1 MYLPSGDDELESTN
15 TLLTARP
22 TTQTISLSKNR
33 VLCFSVIIINL
44 LVLSPPA
51 RGRVIV
57 ICPRWPLHSH
67 WHAIVLSMA
76 CTMAAAFPPAKK
88 VIIYVRCTDCI
99 ISSFLD
105 YRSISVVS
113 SFELGI
119 SIVYSCLLRAVLT
132 QRANEKKLHVIG
144 ILKFKKISTGWDGLI
159 ALNAPH

>member
-22 TTQTISLSKNR
+22 ITQTISLSKNR
-33 VLCFSVIIINL
+33 VLCFSVITINL

-57 ICPRWPLHSH
+57 ICPRCPVTQPLTRH
-67 WHAIVLSMA
+67 IVLSMA
-76 CTMAAAFPPAKK
+76 CTVAAAFPPAKK

-113 SFELGI
+113 SFELGHK
-119 SIVYSCLLRAVLT
+119 YCLFLLASCGT
-132 QRANEKKLHVIG
+132 NSK
-144 ILKFKKISTGWDGLI
+144 D
-159 ALNAPH
+159 